1 MNNINST
8 AKLNQNLINNSIN
21 SKTKSKTN
29 GIQIRKAKVLSV
41 ESDYSYA
48 TVKLF
53 GDSGQTLR
61 LINKTGEKLHTG
73 DGVRIEFS
81 TDITCGWI
89 AVRNG
94 TPEPLGEVNLEIDN
108 AAVVPVVDPSKYLS
122 NSTVFNVDVNN
133 QIKCCYGDQR
143 NRIIID
149 KCLTPVKIGGFDVN
163 MNVGGAWA
171 KYQFIVPKDVYISE
185 GFSKEAFIFA
195 SDEDIQFLKDNKNC
209 ITNQIHRTDD
219 DRYID
224 FYLKEVSMGSYTTKD
239 KTATYSSVIYVFRA
253 REYVYKDD
261 GSIYINTS
269 SDVYC
274 NQMPTDIGVMP
285 IVTELGN
292 KANVRYYLVM
302 YNNDEVISAGL
313 VVYTFSYTIDKD
325 SDEYNYIYNV
335 QKRGELRP
343 SHNAIFT

>member
-1 MNNINST
+1 MVKNTENLNNVIKSNQQANSKNITNNIHIKT
-8 AKLNQNLINNSIN
+8 ATVVNV
-21 SKTKSKTN
+21 TT
-29 GIQIRKAKVLSV
+29 
-41 ESDYSYA
+41 DYSYA
-48 TVKLF
+48 TVKII
-53 GDSGQTLR
+53 GNNGTIIK
-61 LINKTGEKLHTG
+61 LINKTGEKLFIG
-73 DGVRIEFS
+73 DSVRVYYS
-81 TDITCGWI
+81 TNLSCGWI
-89 AVRNG
+89 AMRNG
-94 TPEPLGEVNLEIDN
+94 KPEPLGGTNLEIEN

-163 MNVGGAWA
+163 MDIGSPQDA
-171 KYQFIVPKDVYISE
+171 YQFIVPKDVYISE
-185 GFSKEAFIFA
+185 GLKTDVFILA

-209 ITNQIHRTDD
+209 ITNQIHRTDG

-224 FYLKEVSMGSYTTKD
+224 FYLEEVSMKSYTTKD
-239 KTATYSSVIYVFRA
+239 KTATYSSVIYTFRV

-261 GSIYINTS
+261 GSIDIGDYTY
-269 SDVYC
+269 VYC
-274 NQMPTDIGVMP
+274 NQMPTDIGIMP

-302 YNNDEVISAGL
+302 YNNDDVISVAD
-313 VVYTFSYTIDKD
+313 VVYGYDFTIDKD
-325 SDEYNYIYNV
+325 SNEYNYIYNV

>member
-1 MNNINST
+1 MNSINST
-8 AKLNQNLINNSIN
+8 AKLNQNLINSSIN
-21 SKTKSKTN
+21 SKNKSKTD
-29 GIQIRKAKVLSV
+29 GVQIRKAKVISV
-41 ESDYSYA
+41 DDDYSYA

-89 AVRNG
+89 AMRNG
-94 TPEPLGEVNLEIDN
+94 KPEPLGGTNLEIEN

-163 MNVGGAWA
+163 MDVNFIDA
-171 KYQFIVPKDVYISE
+171 KYQFVLPKDVYISE
-185 GFSKEAFIFA
+185 GLNTNAFIFA
-195 SDEDIQFLKDNKNC
+195 SDEDIQFFKDNKNC
-209 ITNQIHRTDD
+209 ITNQIYRNDD
-219 DRYID
+219 KRYID
-224 FYLKEVSMGSYTTKD
+224 FYLKNVSMQSYTTKD
-239 KTATYSSVIYVFRA
+239 KSTTYSSIIYTFNA
-253 REYVYKDD
+253 REYHYKDN
-261 GSIYINTS
+261 GSLELHTS
-269 SDVYC
+269 TEGYC
-274 NQMPTDIGVMP
+274 NQMPTDIGIMP
-285 IVTELGN
+285 VVRELGN
-292 KANVRYYLVM
+292 KAYVYYYLVM
-302 YNNDEVISAGL
+302 YNNDDVISVTK
-313 VVYTFSYTIDKD
+313 VVYGYYFTIDKD
-325 SDEYNYIYNV
+325 SNEYNYIYNV